1 MSSISTSTQSVE
13 MLALGCFD
21 GLHLGHREL
30 LRQLNPANS
39 ALLVIDKFQND
50 RLTPK
55 ECLQTLCEFELI
67 FVDFERIKDLS
78 GGEFLANLRQK
89 FVNLHTLVVGED
101 FRFGKNRAWGAADIE
116 KISDYEAII
125 VKDYEFKGISVHS
138 KKIKECLQNADLECA
153 NALLGRAYAVCGT
166 LIKGQGL
173 GGKKLVPTLNLDTKN
188 YFLPKNGVWACLC
201 EVQNQLFK
209 GVCFLGLR
217 STDGKFSV
225 EAHILDENFAAKNA
239 QNLEKN
245 EKIRLIFKKF
255 LRQNQKF
262 EDLTLLKN
270 QILKDCENARKC
282 LREAL

>member
-1 MSSISTSTQSVE
+1 

-30 LRQLNPANS
+30 LRRLNSANS
-39 ALLVIDKFQND
+39 ALLIIDKFQND

-67 FVDFERIKDLS
+67 FVDFECIKDLS

-89 FVNLHTLVVGED
+89 FTNLHTLVVGED
-101 FRFGKNRAWGAADIE
+101 FRFGKNRAWAAADIE
-116 KISDYEAII
+116 KISDFKAII

-153 NALLGRAYAVCGT
+153 NSLLGRAYAVCGT

-209 GVCFLGLR
+209 GVCFLGTR

-225 EAHILDENFAAKNA
+225 EVHILDENFAAKNA
-239 QNLEKN
+239 QNLDKN
-245 EKIRLIFKKF
+245 AKIKLIFKEF
-255 LRQNQKF
+255 LRVNQKF

-270 QILKDCENARKC
+270 QILKDCDNARKC
-282 LREAL
+282 LWEAL